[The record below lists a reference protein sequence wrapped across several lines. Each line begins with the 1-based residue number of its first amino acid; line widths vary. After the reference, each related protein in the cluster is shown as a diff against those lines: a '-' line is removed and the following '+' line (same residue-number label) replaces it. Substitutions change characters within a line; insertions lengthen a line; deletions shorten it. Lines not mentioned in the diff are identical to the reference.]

1 MSHVALISFLVNSIN
16 TRSLSSYLK
25 SNGHDTTCY
34 FCPVA
39 FNERNMKELIASLRE
54 KKTSLA
60 GISLV
65 TDDYYSAVVVTKT
78 IKKELGI
85 PVIWGG
91 AHVNIRPDECLRH
104 ADMIC
109 RGEGEDALLELVRNM
124 ESNDKI
130 DITTK
135 NIWFMTNDGII
146 RNELRNLEE
155 NLDKYPFPDFDLS
168 SQYVIGDKACTT
180 LNEQHL
186 KGEYSIMTSRGC
198 PYSCRYCYNN
208 YRRQHYAGKGNY
220 LRVRSIESVID
231 ELARAKNIFKN
242 LTRINF
248 WDDSF
253 VARTVQDFEIFKDL
267 YQQRINLPF
276 FALIEPMAFNE
287 DKIKMLKDCG
297 LSNLQVGIQTGSER
311 VNREVYNRP
320 VSNNKVLAVAESIHE
335 MGIGVVYDLIFN
347 NPYETKNDIHETIEL
362 LLQFPRPFLLQ
373 GYNLIF
379 YPGTAITERALLDCH
394 ISLKPEVDDFSTIE
408 GKGDSPIA
416 MRGSG
421 SVSSRF
427 YEINYTS
434 REKAYLNTVISLMAF
449 THVPLKIIRF
459 FANSETPLKTIFIK
473 TFVRLYTVAARI
485 KYALTRHA
493 HVS

>member
-25 SNGHDTTCY
+25 ANGHETTCY

-39 FNERNMKELIASLRE
+39 FNEYNVKELIISLRK
-54 KKTSLA
+54 KKTSLV

-65 TDDYYSAVVVTKT
+65 TDDYYSAVVVTKA
-78 IKKELGI
+78 IKKALGI

-91 AHVNIRPDECLRH
+91 AHVNIRPEECLRH
-104 ADMIC
+104 ADMVC
-109 RGEGEDALLELVRNM
+109 RGEGEDALLELVQRM
-124 ESNDKI
+124 SLHGKI
-130 DITTK
+130 DSTIK
-135 NIWFMTNDGII
+135 NIWFKAENGII

-155 NLDKYPFPDFDLS
+155 NLDKYPFPDFDLD
-168 SQYVIGDKACTT
+168 SQYVIGDKGCTT
-180 LNEQHL
+180 LNEEHL

-208 YRRQHYAGKGNY
+208 YRRQHYDGKGKY

-231 ELARAKNIFKN
+231 ELSQAKKIFKN

-253 VARTVQDFEIFKDL
+253 VARSVQDFERFKDF
-267 YQQRINLPF
+267 YKKRIDLPF

-287 DKIKMLKDCG
+287 DKIEMLKDCG

-311 VNREVYNRP
+311 VNKEVYNRP
-320 VSNNKVLAVAESIHE
+320 VSNKKVLAVAESIKK
-335 MGIGVVYDLIFN
+335 MGIGAVYDLIFN
-347 NPYETKNDIHETIEL
+347 NPYETKNDIQETIEL
-362 LLQFPRPFLLQ
+362 LLQFPRPFSLQ

-379 YPGTAITERALLDCH
+379 YPGTAITERALLDGH
-394 ISLKPEVDDFSTIE
+394 ISLKPEVDDFTTIE
-408 GKGDSPIA
+408 GKEDSPIA
-416 MRGSG
+416 MRGSA

-434 REKAYLNTVISLMAF
+434 REKEYLNTVISLMAF
-449 THVPLKIIRF
+449 THVPLMIVRF
-459 FANSETPLKTIFIK
+459 FGNSETPLKAILIK
-473 TFVRLYTVAARI
+473 AFVRLYTLAARI
-485 KYALTRHA
+485 KYALTNYAHA
-493 HVS
+493 S